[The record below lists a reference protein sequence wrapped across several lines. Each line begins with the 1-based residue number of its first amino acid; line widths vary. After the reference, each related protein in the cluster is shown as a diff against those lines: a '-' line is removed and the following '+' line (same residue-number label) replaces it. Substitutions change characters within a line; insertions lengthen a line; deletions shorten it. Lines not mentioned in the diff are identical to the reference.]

1 MAAEAVK
8 ELLCNRQTMA
18 HVAGIGVEHQDGGS
32 LIAFVFVRHGIYM
45 QLDTIRGHETV
56 LRERQLV
63 QGR

>member
-1 MAAEAVK
+1 
-8 ELLCNRQTMA
+8 MA